1 LVSKYKW
8 QINSKNYVGTTTKDK
23 KRLMLHRLIMNCK
36 SKEERVD
43 HIDRNP
49 LNNQKSNLRYC
60 TITENQRNREAYNT
74 YAGEETTSKYKGV
87 SWYKK
92 RKKWRVQIMVD
103 SEYKELGLFYDEISA
118 ARCYNY
124 WAKVYFKEFA
134 VLNDVEEIEES
145 EWRKNEYVPKFY
157 SKYYGVTYDKRGNK
171 WVARTWYDNKR
182 IDVGYFDDEL
192 EAARAYDKKVK
203 ELKGDKARKL
213 NNV

>member
-1 LVSKYKW
+1 MSKYKW
-8 QINSKNYVGTTTKDK
+8 QINNKNYVATTMPNKE
-23 KRLMLHRLIMNCK
+23 RVMLHRLLMNCK
-36 SKEERVD
+36 LKQERVD

-60 TITENQRNREAYNT
+60 TITENQRNRDAYST

-92 RKKWRVQIMVD
+92 RNKWRVQIMVD
-103 SEYKELGLFYDEISA
+103 SEYKELGLYFDELSA

-124 WAKVYFKEFA
+124 WAKFYFKEFA

-145 EWRKNEYVPKFY
+145 EWRKNEYIPKFY
-157 SKYYGVTYDKRGNK
+157 SNYYGVTYDKRGNK
-171 WVARTWYDNKR
+171 WVARTWHENKR
-182 IDVGYFDDEL
+182 IDIGYFDDEI

-203 ELKGDKARKL
+203 ELKGEKARKL